1 MIKIKKDAFTL
12 SEVLITLAIV
22 GTLALLV
29 VPGLVRDVNNK
40 AMMALLQGTV
50 VNLNDAIQSELIN
63 SRATNIKDTLMWTNP
78 KKFLRDNFDIA
89 QECSAAPN
97 TPCHGPVLYGDLDG
111 GTSSTAI
118 NIPVLLKNGVAIDLI
133 NNTTA
138 DNNILVLLDLNGGK
152 EPNIVGVDLYY
163 LFISGTTDLDNG
175 TRMGDLR
182 GLLQNGIG
190 KDPHTVTNEE
200 LKTLC
205 KSGWG
210 SPCYMLVERSGFD
223 HNYWK

>member
-29 VPGLVRDVNNK
+29 VPGLVRDVSNK
-40 AMMALLQGTV
+40 AMMALLQGTI
-50 VNLNDAIQSELIN
+50 VNLNDAIQAELIS
-63 SRATNIKDTLMWTNP
+63 SRATDIKDTLMWTNP

-89 QECSAAPN
+89 RECSATFN
-97 TPCHGPVLYGDLDG
+97 SPCHGPAIYGTLNG
-111 GTSSTAI
+111 GTSGTAI

-133 NNTTA
+133 NTTA
-138 DNNILVLLDLNGGK
+138 DNNIMVLLDLNGGK

-163 LFISGTTDLDNG
+163 LFISGTTNLDKG
-175 TRMGDLR
+175 IRMGDLR
-182 GLLQNGIG
+182 GLLQEGIG

-200 LKTLC
+200 LKALC